1 VLKHQIYECE
11 WYIILEQPMI
21 TFLLVGLD
29 SLLVLG
35 FGVLVARALR
45 RWRGL
50 WRWAPWIP
58 IVMVAAVICSIAS
71 AIRIDATAHNLWPL
85 EIMAWLC
92 LANGLAAV
100 LYLAHWVVTVVQE
113 RRFS

>member
-1 VLKHQIYECE
+1 MNVNG
-11 WYIILEQPMI
+11 YIILEEPI
-21 TFLLVGLD
+21 IAFLVVGLD

-35 FGVLVARALR
+35 FCVLVARAFR

-50 WRWAPWIP
+50 WRWALWIP
-58 IVMVAAVICSIAS
+58 IVMIAAVIFSIVN

-92 LANGLAAV
+92 LASGLVAV
-100 LYLAHWVVTVVQE
+100 LPLAHWIATVVQE
-113 RRFS
+113 RRFRSNHEH